1 MVSSIG
7 ADKLKAA
14 TKKHYQ
20 YAKHRADEQLKSSGV
35 NYTIIR
41 LGGLTNDAGTGKV
54 KLQEKV
60 GKSGTIPREDI
71 ASVLVQLLTASQA
84 ENKTF
89 ELLEGTTEITDVL
102 N

>member
-1 MVSSIG
+1 MG
-7 ADKLKAA
+7 ADNPKAA
-14 TKKHYQ
+14 TKIKHYQ
-20 YAKHRADEQLKSSGV
+20 YAKHRADEHLKSSGL

-41 LGGLTNDAGTGKV
+41 PGGLTNDASTGKV
-54 KLQEKV
+54 NLQKKI
-60 GKSGTIPREDI
+60 GKSGTIPREDV
-71 ASVLVQLLTASQA
+71 AGVLVHLLTTSQA